1 MCSAFVAQGVH
12 FQLKMYGQ
20 GRVAGGDRAS
30 RGSTAPAL
38 EDCAIGA
45 LSRRAVRIAF
55 SIIQVCKSE
64 KDEAGDC
71 RV

>member
-1 MCSAFVAQGVH
+1 MYSAFVVQGVH

-20 GRVAGGDRAS
+20 GRVAGDRGS
-30 RGSTAPAL
+30 RGSTAPTL